1 MKKIIGL
8 AAILCCLSSQ
18 ALAYTFT
25 RVGQSGPPPPFD
37 PPPATQSIALAA
49 TGSFPGDSI
58 SIGIDPPLAVGDR
71 VVLTL
76 TGGATFDNAA
86 YRLEQWQGGAGTGDL
101 TYATL
106 TTAAPSGAT
115 SIEFVMSESTGFAP
129 QALADVI
136 IFVLS
141 GNTTAGQATNYALPQ
156 IPGVDISLQLQ
167 VFDAGNAS
175 KGTAQML
182 LFQSSLAP
190 LAPVPT
196 LGFYGMLML
205 AAGLAW
211 VARRQMR
218 S

>member
-8 AAILCCLSSQ
+8 AAVLCCLSSQ
-18 ALAYTFT
+18 AFAYTFT
-25 RVGQSGPPPPFD
+25 RVGQSVPPPPFD
-37 PPPATQSIALAA
+37 PPPATQSIALEA

-115 SIEFVMSESTGFAP
+115 SIEFVMSESTGLAT
-129 QALADVI
+129 QVVADVI